1 MKSIPAGYEND
12 LLTMVEILRITYY
25 LYEFKRN
32 RRGTAPIYCKLTTDG
47 AERQQFSTGLYVT
60 PDLWDKDA
68 QCVRGTSEDAVLINR
83 RLQDITIE
91 LKGIE
96 RKLYEADGNV
106 SLAEIYSIYKHK
118 TVEEHTLCGIFRER
132 LNKMEQLV
140 GKEYSPATLQKFR
153 EVFAHVERYI
163 RTSYN
168 MQDIPIR
175 SVDYRFVKQ
184 FEEALIVQGLKA
196 ITINKIMQRVRQMV
210 TFAFKCNYIQQ
221 DPFVEYRPLKERKRL
236 VFLTQEE
243 LHKLEHHHFA
253 QKRLETVKNIYLFSV
268 YTGLAHHEAQA
279 LQPKHITK
287 GFDGRNW
294 ITLVRQKTDR
304 EVSVPLLPQAEK
316 LIAWFREFGSTDDYI
331 QPRISNQKVNSYLRE
346 IADVVGIDKKLTHHT
361 ARKTFA
367 TTILLYNDVPIEVV
381 SKLFGHSNISVTQQ
395 SYAQVLNKNI
405 SNHIERLEKVL
416 DVQ

>member
-1 MKSIPAGYEND
+1 
-12 LLTMVEILRITYY
+12 MVEILRITYY
-25 LYEFKRN
+25 LYEFKRTKQ
-32 RRGTAPIYCKLTTDG
+32 GEVPIYCKLTTDG
-47 AERQQFSTGLYVT
+47 INRQQFSTRLYIR
-60 PDLWDKDA
+60 PEIWDKDA

-140 GKEYSPATLQKFR
+140 GKEYSPTTLQKFR

-168 MQDIPIR
+168 TQDIPIR

-210 TFAFKCNYIQQ
+210 TYAFKCNYIQQ

-243 LHKLEHHHFA
+243 LSWS
-253 QKRLETVKNIYLFSV
+253 I
-268 YTGLAHHEAQA
+268 
-279 LQPKHITK
+279 
-287 GFDGRNW
+287 
-294 ITLVRQKTDR
+294 
-304 EVSVPLLPQAEK
+304 
-316 LIAWFREFGSTDDYI
+316 
-331 QPRISNQKVNSYLRE
+331 
-346 IADVVGIDKKLTHHT
+346 
-361 ARKTFA
+361 
-367 TTILLYNDVPIEVV
+367 TILPRNGW
-381 SKLFGHSNISVTQQ
+381 K
-395 SYAQVLNKNI
+395 
-405 SNHIERLEKVL
+405 R
-416 DVQ
+416 

>member
-1 MKSIPAGYEND
+1 
-12 LLTMVEILRITYY
+12 
-25 LYEFKRN
+25 
-32 RRGTAPIYCKLTTDG
+32 
-47 AERQQFSTGLYVT
+47 
-60 PDLWDKDA
+60 
-68 QCVRGTSEDAVLINR
+68 
-83 RLQDITIE
+83 
-91 LKGIE
+91 
-96 RKLYEADGNV
+96 
-106 SLAEIYSIYKHK
+106 
-118 TVEEHTLCGIFRER
+118 
-132 LNKMEQLV
+132 
-140 GKEYSPATLQKFR
+140 
-153 EVFAHVERYI
+153 
-163 RTSYN
+163 
-168 MQDIPIR
+168 
-175 SVDYRFVKQ
+175 
-184 FEEALIVQGLKA
+184 
-196 ITINKIMQRVRQMV
+196 MQRVRQMV
-210 TFAFKCNYIQQ
+210 TYAFKCNYIQQ

-268 YTGLAHHEAQA
+268 YTGLAYHEAQA

-316 LIAWFREFGSTDDYI
+316 LIAWFRELNSTDDYI

-381 SKLFGHSNISVTQQ
+381 SKLLGHSNISVTQH

-405 SNHIERLEKVL
+405 SNHIGRLEKVL
-416 DVQ
+416 GE